1 MTKIKFKYDY
11 KTAKA
16 LAALTA
22 KELIAYKY
30 AMGMQAENLKAEATE
45 WALTYK
51 ILQQEI
57 EDRWIDLEAMLV
69 GAELDRIE
77 STEDSFGSVGFIH

>member
-1 MTKIKFKYDY
+1 MNKIKFKYDY

-16 LAALTA
+16 MTALTA
-22 KELIAYKY
+22 GELIAYKK

-45 WALTYK
+45 WAATYK
-51 ILQQEI
+51 ILLGEI

-69 GAELDRIE
+69 GAEIDRLE
-77 STEDSFGSVGFIH
+77 STEDTFGIVGFIH